1 MTSPLPWK
9 VGEGSDDQK
18 IILSANEKYI
28 CSIQIWQTPRR
39 MGYDMEK
46 ERLVN
51 ASFIVKACNN
61 HERLVEALKSIA
73 DHEWVNKIDD
83 VKQLQ
88 KWINEFVYVAK
99 QALQSAERLD

>member
-61 HERLVEALKSIA
+61 HERLVEACKKAI
-73 DHEWVNKIDD
+73 I
-83 VKQLQ
+83 QLEYLDSRFPTSTTPAEIN
-88 KWINEFVYVAK
+88 WIK
-99 QALQSAERLD
+99 QALQSAEE